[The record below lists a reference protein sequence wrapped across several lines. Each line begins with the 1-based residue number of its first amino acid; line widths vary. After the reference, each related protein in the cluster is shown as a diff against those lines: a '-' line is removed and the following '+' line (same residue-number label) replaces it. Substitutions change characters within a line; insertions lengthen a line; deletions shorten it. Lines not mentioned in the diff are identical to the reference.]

1 MAAAD
6 RENAMTESIKGMMT
20 EKLGQALTAERL
32 AVENLPKLMQ
42 AATSPKLKQAFEQH
56 MQETREQI
64 TRLEQAGKM
73 MQQQLQGEPCEA
85 MQGLVQEA
93 ERIISQHQPGP
104 MLDVM
109 LIAAAQGIEHHEI
122 AAYGTMR
129 SLASSSGMADLARLL
144 EQTLQ
149 EEKATDEKL
158 TALAESEVNPAA
170 LKQAA

>member
-1 MAAAD
+1 
-6 RENAMTESIKGMMT
+6 MTESIKGMMT
-20 EKLGQALTAERL
+20 EKLNQALTAERL
-32 AVENLPKLMQ
+32 ALVNLPKLME

-56 MQETREQI
+56 IQETKGQI
-64 TRLEQAGKM
+64 SRLEQAGQA
-73 MQQQLQGEPCEA
+73 MQQELRGEPCEA
-85 MQGLVQEA
+85 MDGLAAEA
-93 ERIISQHQPGP
+93 ERIISEHKPGP

-129 SLASSSGMADLARLL
+129 SLARSSGLDQIATLL

-158 TALAESEVNPAA
+158 TVLAESEINPTA
-170 LKQAA
+170 LEQAA

>member
-1 MAAAD
+1 
-6 RENAMTESIKGMMT
+6 MTESIKGMMT
-20 EKLGQALTAERL
+20 EKLNQALTAERL
-32 AVENLPKLMQ
+32 ALVNLPKLME

-56 MQETREQI
+56 IQETKGQI
-64 TRLEQAGKM
+64 SRLEQAGQT
-73 MQQQLQGEPCEA
+73 MQQELKGEPCEA
-85 MQGLVQEA
+85 MDGLAAEA
-93 ERIISQHQPGP
+93 ERIISEHKPGP

-129 SLASSSGMADLARLL
+129 SLARSSGMDQIATLL

-158 TALAESEVNPAA
+158 TVLAESEINPAA
-170 LKQAA
+170 LEQAA